1 MSVPTCI
8 DSQRDKVAVTTE
20 SQPPAKDR
28 LRPCGCG
35 AVFLPKHKQQF
46 CSRRCA
52 SKARVGRQRPVL
64 PPLERGHHIVL
75 RLLNCQPLERRARG
89 GWRFGAKRIS
99 DKLVARL
106 IASGRAEIR
115 GEQLHKRT
123 EAP

>member
-1 MSVPTCI
+1 M
-8 DSQRDKVAVTTE
+8 
-20 SQPPAKDR
+20 AK
-28 LRPCGCG
+28 LSACGCG
-35 AVFLPKHKQQF
+35 AAFLPKHKQQF
-46 CSRRCA
+46 CSRSCA
-52 SKARVGRQRPVL
+52 GKARPRRERPAL

-106 IASGRAEIR
+106 IAGGRAEIR
-115 GEQLHKRT
+115 GERLHKRT